1 MNYKFKTKPYK
12 HQLTAL
18 EKSWNKENFAYF
30 MEMGT
35 GKTKVLIDN
44 LAMLYDKGK
53 IDGALIIAPK
63 GVVKTW
69 YEQELPTHLPN
80 HIENVTVLWQPNI
93 TKTQREKL
101 ESLFEIETAFHILI
115 MNVESLSTDKGVKFA
130 SKFINSHKTLMAID
144 ESTTIKTPTAKRTKN
159 IIDIGKLAKYR
170 RIMTG
175 SPITKNPLDLYTQ
188 CEFLDPWL
196 LDFSSYYAFRN
207 RYAEMKTMHIH
218 GRSIQVVDKFQN
230 LGELSETVKQFSYR
244 VLKEDCLDLP
254 DKIFIKRHVSL
265 TPDQKKIYEQMKK
278 AAMAML
284 NGKMT
289 TTMTVLTQL
298 MRLHQ
303 ITCGHFIADDGSTQS
318 VDSNRL
324 NELMNILEET
334 EGKAIIWANYQLS
347 VGEIIQRIIKEY
359 GPGSVVHYYGKTLP
373 EQRDYAIDAFQ
384 KGKARFFV
392 GTPATGGYGLTPQE
406 DRQDFIRKFQNDPK
420 CRFLIGTPQTGGYGI
435 TLTQANTVI
444 YYSNSYDLEK
454 RLQSEDRAHRI
465 GQKKPVTY
473 VDLIAEDTV
482 DEKIVKALRDKINI
496 ASEVMGE
503 ELKDWI

>member
-18 EKSWNKENFAYF
+18 EKSWNKETYAYF

-53 IDGALIIAPK
+53 VNGALIIAPK

-69 YEQELPTHLPN
+69 CEQEIPTHLPN
-80 HIENVTVLWQPNI
+80 HIENVTVLWQSNI
-93 TKTQREKL
+93 TKQQETKL
-101 ESLFEIETAFHILI
+101 NNLFDLGVHLHIFI
-115 MNVESLSTDKGVKFA
+115 MNVEALSTDKGVKFA
-130 SKFINSHKTLMAID
+130 SKFLNSHRTLMAID

-159 IIDIGKLAKYR
+159 IISLGKLAKYR

-175 SPITKNPLDLYTQ
+175 SPITKNPLDLYSQ

-196 LDFSSYYAFRN
+196 LNFQSFYAFRN
-207 RYAEMKTMHIH
+207 RYAEMKTMHVR
-218 GRSIQVVDKFQN
+218 GRSIQVVNAFQN
-230 LGELSETVKQFSYR
+230 LSELSDKVKGFSYR

-254 DKIFIKRHVSL
+254 PKNFTKRHIVLSKE
-265 TPDQKKIYEQMKK
+265 QRKIYDQMKK
-278 AAMAML
+278 EAMAIL
-284 NGKMT
+284 NGKVT

-303 ITCGHFIADDGSTQS
+303 ITCGHFTADDGGVQLIP
-318 VDSNRL
+318 SNRI
-324 NELMNILEET
+324 NELMDILEEID
-334 EGKAIIWANYQLS
+334 GKAIIWANYQMD
-347 VGEIIQRIIKEY
+347 VNEIIKNVEAK
-359 GPGSVVHYYGKTLP
+359 H
-373 EQRDYAIDAFQ
+373 Q
-384 KGKARFFV
+384 KGSIV
-392 GTPATGGYGLTPQE
+392 DYYGLTPQE
-406 DRQDFIRKFQNDPK
+406 DRQDNIRKFQSDPK
-420 CRFLIGTPQTGGYGI
+420 CRFMVGTPSTGGYGSTFTAATTI
-435 TLTQANTVI
+435 I
-444 YYSNSYDLEK
+444 YYSNGYDLEK

-465 GQKKPVTY
+465 GQNKNVTY
-473 VDLIAEDTV
+473 IDIIAEDTV
-482 DEKIVKALRDKINI
+482 DEKIVKALREKINI

>member
-1 MNYKFKTKPYK
+1 M
-12 HQLTAL
+12 TAL

-53 IDGALIIAPK
+53 VDGALIVAPK

-69 YEQELPTHLPN
+69 YEQELPTHLPD

-93 TKTQREKL
+93 TKAQQEKL
-101 ESLFEIETAFHILI
+101 ESLFEIETALHILI
-115 MNVESLSTDKGVKFA
+115 MNVEAFSTDKGVKFA
-130 SKFINSHKTLMAID
+130 SKFLNSHKTLMAVD

-159 IIDIGKLAKYR
+159 IIGLGKHAKYR

-188 CEFLDPWL
+188 CEFLDPYL
-196 LDFSSYYAFRN
+196 LDFTSYYAFRN
-207 RYAEMKTMHIH
+207 RYAEMKTMHLR
-218 GRSIQVVDKFQN
+218 GRSIQVVDEFKN
-230 LGELSETVKQFSYR
+230 LGELSETVKTFSER

-254 DKIFIKRHVSL
+254 PKIFMKRYISL
-265 TPDQKKIYEQMKK
+265 TNDQKKVYQQMKK
-278 AAMAML
+278 AAMAVL
-284 NGKMT
+284 NGKVT

-303 ITCGHFIADDGSTQS
+303 ITCGHFTADDGSTQA
-318 VDSNRL
+318 VDNNRL
-324 NELMNILEET
+324 NELMNVLAET

-359 GPGSVVHYYGKTLP
+359 GEDSYVHYYG
-373 EQRDYAIDAFQ
+373 
-384 KGKARFFV
+384 
-392 GTPATGGYGLTPQE
+392 LTSQE
-406 DRQDFIRKFQNDPK
+406 DRQDNIRKFQNDPK
-420 CRFLIGTPQTGGYGI
+420 CRFIVGTPQTGGYGI
-435 TLTQANTVI
+435 TLTQAHTVI
-444 YYSNSYDLEK
+444 YYSNGYDLEK

-465 GQKKPVTY
+465 GQNKTVTY
-473 VDLIAEDTV
+473 IDMIAEDTV

-503 ELKDWI
+503 ELKEWI